1 MPRIDRS
8 CLATMKSPIRFLMNK
23 HVGDSVFKIAPE
35 REREFGTTLTN
46 FDLIY
51 CNERPWKFCAN
62 PKTREIFVSRGAIEL
77 IWCASLGHLLFYERL
92 IQGKRFD
99 KPTQIDPQSDP
110 EVRDALALL
119 RWSLNCQLTKDNSD
133 DWPPHLPCPLETT
146 SKESNENFADE
157 MCLVSCA
164 FLLHHELAHI
174 RHQHIADESG
184 DWSLSQEKE
193 ADIAAAEWILD
204 RINPADKKFVK
215 RMLGIVQA
223 FLLATA
229 FGLYR
234 GNLGGNSH
242 PFSYDRL
249 TSLLDRFHGYFSHDI
264 KAFAFAV
271 LDLYFQNTGRCLKKT
286 KFDDFDEALEA
297 ICDQLAE
304 EFQGKKNV
312 FRRE

>member
-8 CLATMKSPIRFLMNK
+8 CVATMKSPIRFLMNK

-35 REREFGTTLTN
+35 REKEFGTTLIK
-46 FDLIY
+46 FGLIY
-51 CNERPWKFCAN
+51 SNERPWKFCAD
-62 PKTREIFVSRGAIEL
+62 PKTREIFVSRGAVEL

-92 IQGKRFD
+92 IQGKRFN

-119 RWSLNCQLTKDNSD
+119 RWSLNCQLAKDNSD
-133 DWPPHLPCPLETT
+133 DWPPHLPSPLETPP
-146 SKESNENFADE
+146 KESNENFADE

-164 FLLHHELAHI
+164 FLLHHELAHL
-174 RHQHIADESG
+174 RNQHIAGDSG
-184 DWSLSQEKE
+184 DWSISQEKE

-204 RINPADKKFVK
+204 GVDPTDKKFVK

-223 FLLATA
+223 FLIATT
-229 FGLYR
+229 FGLVR
-234 GNLGGNSH
+234 GNLGGSSH
-242 PFSYDRL
+242 PYSYDRL
-249 TSLLDRFHGYFSHDI
+249 TAVLDRFRGYASHDI

-271 LDLYFQNTGRCLKKT
+271 LDLYFQNSSRKMKKT
-286 KFDDFDEALEA
+286 AFNDFDEALEA

-304 EFQGKKNV
+304 EFQAKKNV
-312 FRRE
+312 ARHD